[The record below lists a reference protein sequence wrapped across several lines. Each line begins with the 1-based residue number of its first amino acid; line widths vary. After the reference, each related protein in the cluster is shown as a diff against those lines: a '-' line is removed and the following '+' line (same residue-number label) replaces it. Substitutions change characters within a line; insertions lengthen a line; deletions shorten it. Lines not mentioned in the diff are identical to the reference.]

1 MTGSFVDF
9 RVTPKGTSEVD
20 PLPFRVLVPYAII
33 ALGSVF
39 AVLLVSD
46 AGESRGFY
54 LFAIFNSVIYAVL
67 MIVVLVRH
75 SVENKVRMT
84 TRYYRP
90 VLLATILTLIILPGF
105 ATFERGRESLE
116 VLALGAKHVR
126 LFEERYSAAGAG
138 VGGQSLRITTFSP
151 HWRSDTSANIS
162 ED

>member
-1 MTGSFVDF
+1 MLARWPWALAGTLAALRDWMTGSFVDF

-46 AGESRGFY
+46 AG
-54 LFAIFNSVIYAVL
+54 
-67 MIVVLVRH
+67 
-75 SVENKVRMT
+75 
-84 TRYYRP
+84 
-90 VLLATILTLIILPGF
+90 
-105 ATFERGRESLE
+105 ESLE